1 MPANSERC
9 ILIALVLLVA
19 AATTVTAAFG
29 AIRSTNTTPVY
40 HQASSDNSSSD
51 VDGDCATSSPSS
63 QMTSMTSA
71 EKRCIDLQLHTIRQS
86 PSETLASLSEACKSL
101 DVESFDVYGDYQSS
115 TEESFLRQFESE
127 VAHCFGKED
136 ALFCLSG
143 GMAQS
148 IALLIHSRSHR
159 ALSSPSSSKR
169 NDNTGAFACHPTSH
183 LLLHENDA
191 YAELLGMEA
200 VRIGGGSSSSSKD
213 NFDIDDFK
221 QNGCYNMDPMRL
233 SDVTDLLVTAED
245 SLTTYPTHNSI
256 TYNDISTLMLELP
269 HREIGGKLTPW
280 EEVQKMKSLCKEKK
294 ISFHCDGARIYEAS
308 AGYGHVT
315 VAETAD
321 PFDSVYISFYK
332 GVGAISGAM
341 LLGNS
346 EFVAEA
352 RVWLRRMG
360 GNLYS
365 VLPYAVS
372 SWKGFRENCL
382 AGDNNL
388 YSNAAFVNR
397 QQKLARVINS
407 LSADDVVSSVVQF
420 DPATPET
427 NMIHGYVKAS
437 LEDCNKALDEV
448 EKKTGIRVLSRLR
461 GIDQD
466 SEDDYNSNSSFGCRF
481 EWTMGKSNALID
493 DEDFLLGWQEFCK
506 VLNDG

>member
-1 MPANSERC
+1 
-9 ILIALVLLVA
+9 
-19 AATTVTAAFG
+19 
-29 AIRSTNTTPVY
+29 
-40 HQASSDNSSSD
+40 
-51 VDGDCATSSPSS
+51 
-63 QMTSMTSA
+63 
-71 EKRCIDLQLHTIRQS
+71 
-86 PSETLASLSEACKSL
+86 
-101 DVESFDVYGDYQSS
+101 
-115 TEESFLRQFESE
+115 
-127 VAHCFGKED
+127 
-136 ALFCLSG
+136 
-143 GMAQS
+143 MAQS

-159 ALSSPSSSKR
+159 ASSSSNSST
-169 NDNTGAFACHPTSH
+169 NDSTAAFACHPTSH

-191 YAELLGMEA
+191 YTELLGMEA
-200 VRIGGGSSSSSKD
+200 VLIGGGSSGKD

-245 SLTTYPTHNSI
+245 SFTTHPTHQSI
-256 TYNDISTLMLELP
+256 TCNDIFTLMLELP

-280 EEVQKMKSLCKEKK
+280 DEVQSMSSLCKEKG
-294 ISFHCDGARIYEAS
+294 IAFHCDGARIFEAS
-308 AGYGHVT
+308 AGYGHDT
-315 VAETAD
+315 LAETAD
-321 PFDSVYISFYK
+321 PFDSVYVSFYK

-382 AGDNNL
+382 TGDHNF

-407 LSADDVVSSVVQF
+407 LSTDDVVSSVVQF

-448 EKKTGIRVLSRLR
+448 EKNTGMRVLSRLR

-466 SEDDYNSNSSFGCRF
+466 NEDDYNSDNSSFGCRF
-481 EWTMGKSNALID
+481 EWTMGKSNVLID
-493 DEDFLLGWQEFCK
+493 DKDFLGGWQEFCK

>member
-1 MPANSERC
+1 
-9 ILIALVLLVA
+9 
-19 AATTVTAAFG
+19 
-29 AIRSTNTTPVY
+29 
-40 HQASSDNSSSD
+40 
-51 VDGDCATSSPSS
+51 
-63 QMTSMTSA
+63 
-71 EKRCIDLQLHTIRQS
+71 
-86 PSETLASLSEACKSL
+86 
-101 DVESFDVYGDYQSS
+101 
-115 TEESFLRQFESE
+115 
-127 VAHCFGKED
+127 
-136 ALFCLSG
+136 
-143 GMAQS
+143 MAQS
-148 IALLIHSRSHR
+148 IALLVHSRSHG
-159 ALSSPSSSKR
+159 ASSSSSSSTR
-169 NDNTGAFACHPTSH
+169 DDGTGAFACHPTSH

-200 VRIGGGSSSSSKD
+200 VLIGGGSSSKD

-245 SLTTYPTHNSI
+245 SLTTYPTHKSS
-256 TYNDISTLMLELP
+256 TLNDVSTLMLELP

-280 EEVQKMKSLCKEKK
+280 DEVLKMSNLCKEKK

-308 AGYGHVT
+308 AGYGHGT
-315 VAETAD
+315 LAETAY

-346 EFVAEA
+346 DFVAEA

-382 AGDNNL
+382 AGDHNL
-388 YSNAAFVNR
+388 YSNAAFVSR

-407 LSADDVVSSVVQF
+407 LSTDDVVSSVVQF

-437 LEDCNKALDEV
+437 LDDCNKALDEV
-448 EKKTGIRVLSRLR
+448 EKSTGIRVLSRLR

-466 SEDDYNSNSSFGCRF
+466 NEDDYNSNSSFGCRF
-481 EWTMGKSNALID
+481 EWTMGKSNVLID
-493 DEDFLLGWQEFCK
+493 DEDFLLGWQEFSK